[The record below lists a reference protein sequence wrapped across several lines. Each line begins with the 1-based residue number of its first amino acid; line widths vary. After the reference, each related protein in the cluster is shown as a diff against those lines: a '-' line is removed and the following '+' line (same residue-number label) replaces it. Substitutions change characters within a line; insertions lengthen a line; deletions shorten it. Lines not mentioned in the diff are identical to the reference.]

1 MVIPFKHLQ
10 GAHCETATLASLL
23 THHGMPIQEP
33 TVFGIGAGFFFAYL
47 PFIRV
52 TSRKFPLV
60 SFRAPPGSIIKRL
73 GRRLGV
79 RFSDRSFRD
88 PARAMAELDAML
100 DQGVPVALQTGVY
113 WLPYLPGAFRFH
125 FNAHN
130 IIVFGRDGDRYRISD
145 PVLAEPVWC
154 AAEDLA
160 RARFSQG
167 DMAPKGRMYHPI
179 HVPRDVDPRPA
190 MRAGLKQCCD
200 QMLKIPFPLIG
211 IRGMR
216 RLARVVQGW
225 PAKLGPELAALNVGH
240 LVLLLEE
247 IGTGGAGFRFMF
259 AGFMQQ
265 AARDL
270 PIPDLADAGTRMTAV
285 GDLWREFALLA
296 SRTCKGRTTVQD
308 PYGRLAAILLEC
320 ADREQAILRDVTR
333 MLETGRGQ

>member
-1 MVIPFKHLQ
+1 MEIPFKHIQ
-10 GAHCETATLASLL
+10 GAHCETATLASLM
-23 THHGMPIQEP
+23 THHGQPITEP

-47 PFIRV
+47 PFIRI

-60 SFRAPPGSIIKRL
+60 SFRAPPGAIIKRL
-73 GRRLGV
+73 GKRVGV
-79 RFSDRSFRD
+79 RFEDRTFKD
-88 PARAMAELDAML
+88 PDRAMAELDALL
-100 DQGVPVALQTGVY
+100 DRGVPVALQTGVY

-130 IIVFGRDGDRYRISD
+130 IIVFGREGGRYRVSD

-179 HVPRDVDPRPA
+179 HVPTGVDLRPA
-190 MRAGLKQCCD
+190 MAAGLKQSCD

-216 RLARVVQGW
+216 RLSRVVSAW
-225 PAKLGPELAALNVGH
+225 PTKLGDELAALNVGH

-259 AGFMQQ
+259 AGFLQE
-265 AARDL
+265 AAQGLD
-270 PIPDLADAGTRMTAV
+270 IPALADCGTRMTAV

-296 SRTCKGRTTVQD
+296 SRTCKGRKTVD
-308 PYGRLAAILLEC
+308 APYGRLAEILVEC
-320 ADREQAILRDVTR
+320 ADREQAILKDVSRSLDGGKTR
-333 MLETGRGQ
+333 

>member
-1 MVIPFKHLQ
+1 MEIPFKHLQ

-179 HVPRDVDPRPA
+179 RVPRDVDPRPA

-333 MLETGRGQ
+333 MLETGREQ

>member
-1 MVIPFKHLQ
+1 MEIPFKHLQ

-23 THHGMPIQEP
+23 THHGRPIAEP
-33 TVFGIGAGFFFAYL
+33 TVFGVGGGFFFAYL
-47 PFIRV
+47 PFLRV

-60 SFRAPPGSIIKRL
+60 SFRAPPGAIIKRI
-73 GRRLGV
+73 GKRLGV
-79 RFSDRSFRD
+79 RFEDRTFKD
-88 PARAMAELDAML
+88 PDRAMAELDALL
-100 DQGVPVALQTGVY
+100 DRGVPVALQTGVY

-130 IIVFGRDGDRYRISD
+130 IIVHGRDGDRYRISD

-179 HVPRDVDPRPA
+179 HVPKGGDLRPA
-190 MRAGLKQCCD
+190 MRAGLAQCCH

-216 RLARVVQGW
+216 RLSRVVRTW
-225 PAKLGPELAALNVGH
+225 PAKLGDELAALNVGH

-259 AGFMQQ
+259 AGFLQES
-265 AARDL
+265 ARDL
-270 PIPDLADAGTRMTAV
+270 ELPDLANAGTRMTDI

-296 SRTCKGRTTVQD
+296 SRTCKGRTTVAD
-308 PYGRLAAILLEC
+308 PYGRLADILIEC
-320 ADREQAILRDVTR
+320 ADREQAVLRDVSRT
-333 MLETGRGQ
+333 LEGGRNR